1 MNFFKFSRF
10 PSKGFGRF
18 SLTSL
23 ILESWSF
30 MITSVISRT
39 GSKSGDWG
47 IWNGLHGSGH
57 GSKGVQ
63 PATENEADRSSF
75 VLSSNLFGSSGGSS
89 TRLGS
94 GELLLLCVLVPLGPS
109 SVSLYSDVSV
119 SVSGSESGK
128 RKVPLRV
135 CDVLI
140 LFQVCR
146 VL

>member
-1 MNFFKFSRF
+1 MNFFKFSHF
-10 PSKGFGRF
+10 PSKSFGRF

-47 IWNGLHGSGH
+47 IWNGLYGLRR

-63 PATENEADRSSF
+63 PATENEADRSLF
-75 VLSSNLFGSSGGSS
+75 VLGSDLFGSSGGSS

-94 GELLLLCVLVPLGPS
+94 GELLLLCILALLGPS
-109 SVSLYSDVSV
+109 SVSLYSDV
-119 SVSGSESGK
+119 
-128 RKVPLRV
+128 L
-135 CDVLI
+135 VLVI
-140 LFQVCR
+140 GW
-146 VL
+146 